1 MYLFVTLLMKRKISG
16 SNNQHFHF
24 TGKWKQGVI
33 HLRSST
39 FGTFELIEKLMLGK
53 WLCQD
58 ALSKVHINKSGSYF
72 NSILLLSS
80 DKFKQY
86 INYHNNKL

>member
-24 TGKWKQGVI
+24 TGKWKQGAI

-53 WLCQD
+53 WLCQY
-58 ALSKVHINKSGSYF
+58 AVKSSYKQVWI
-72 NSILLLSS
+72 ILQ
-80 DKFKQY
+80 FYPITVEWQ
-86 INYHNNKL
+86 I